1 MVLLETADN
10 AANITTVLTERTPK
24 NLSSTAKLLYKAL
37 VSTAIET
44 AKGRDYSPGVSHV
57 SLHIPLEVLA
67 DVCGIHRVTAWR
79 HLPALRELGLVD
91 YIAHKGTL
99 RGETRNTGTLFE
111 VRLNPTHGTKAKLSY
126 HEKKHKWR
134 DLDRDVKRKRTAHRQ
149 VKEAKEKRLQ
159 QSKKPTTTEL
169 DISRLLAWTLPPKL
183 TKAPLAFDSCKARQ
197 VALETLL
204 DLTASPKPERNKMV
218 SLASQALAQ
227 ALSDQSSVSWYQ
239 KLLWQL
245 LRRFD
250 ATGDDCS
257 YKVYLMAQRART
269 DSLEGFAKKAGALF
283 CSRLKQA
290 DFYDWIMGAPPIR
303 VGTKPN

>member
-1 MVLLETADN
+1 MLSHMSADN
-10 AANITTVLTERTPK
+10 AETTAAIIAERLPE
-24 NLSSTAKLLYKAL
+24 NLSNTSKILYKAL
-37 VSTAIET
+37 VLTAIET
-44 AKGRDYSPGVSHV
+44 ARGRGYSPSITHV
-57 SLHIPLEVLA
+57 SLHMPLEILS

-79 HLPALRELGLVD
+79 HLPALRELGLID
-91 YIAHKGTL
+91 YTAHKGTL

-111 VRLNPTHGTKAKLSY
+111 VRLNPSAGAKAKLSY

-149 VKEAKEKRLQ
+149 LKDRLQ
-159 QSKKPTTTEL
+159 QSDKSTTTEL
-169 DISRLLAWTLPPKL
+169 DISRLLEWSLPPKL
-183 TKAPLAFDSCKARQ
+183 TKAPLASDCCKARQ
-197 VALETLL
+197 AALETLL
-204 DLTASPKPERNKMV
+204 DLTAAPKPERNQIV
-218 SLASQALAQ
+218 ELASQALAQ

-250 ATGDDCS
+250 TTGEDYS
-257 YKVYLMAQRART
+257 YQVYLMAQRAKT
-269 DSLEGFAKKAGALF
+269 DNLEGFSRRAGALF

>member
-1 MVLLETADN
+1 
-10 AANITTVLTERTPK
+10 VLTLSTVSSPVKAAQVIAERLPE

-37 VSTAIET
+37 ASTAIET
-44 AKGRDYSPGVSHV
+44 AKGRGYSPGVSHV
-57 SLHIPLEVLA
+57 SLHMPLEVLA

-79 HLPALRELGLVD
+79 HLPALRELGLIDFVS
-91 YIAHKGTL
+91 HKGTL

-159 QSKKPTTTEL
+159 QSENPTSTEL
-169 DISRLLAWTLPPKL
+169 DVSRLLAWTLPP
-183 TKAPLAFDSCKARQ
+183 TTTESPLATDCCSRQ
-197 VALETLL
+197 VSLETLL
-204 DLTASPKPERNKMV
+204 DVTAAPKPERNQMV
-218 SLASQALAQ
+218 ELAALALAQ
-227 ALSDQSSVSWYQ
+227 ALSDQNSVSWYQ

-250 ATGDDCS
+250 ATGDDYS
-257 YKVYLMAQRART
+257 YQVYLMAQRART
-269 DSLEGFAKKAGALF
+269 DSLEGFARKPGALF

-303 VGTKPN
+303 VGVRPN